1 MISHSNIYISYVGII
16 NQQTLGVEIQTMG
29 LLDTVQPILGYVI
42 AIAVVLL
49 IATLTFMSAVS
60 TAIIQSATTMAQV
73 LVLVALLV
81 GIAAAARAAKEVA

>member
-1 MISHSNIYISYVGII
+1 MVEL
-16 NQQTLGVEIQTMG
+16 LG
-29 LLDTVQPILGYVI
+29 TVMPILGYVI

-60 TAIIQSATTMAQV
+60 TAIIQSATTMAQI

-81 GIAAAARAAKEVA
+81 GIGVAATAAKKV

>member
-1 MISHSNIYISYVGII
+1 
-16 NQQTLGVEIQTMG
+16 MG

-60 TAIIQSATTMAQV
+60 TAVIQSAQTMAQI

-81 GIAAAARAAKEVA
+81 GIAAAARAAKEID

>member
-1 MISHSNIYISYVGII
+1 MS
-16 NQQTLGVEIQTMG
+16 
-29 LLDTVQPILGYVI
+29 LLDNTMPILGYVI

-60 TAIIQSATTMAQV
+60 TAIIQSATTMAQI

-81 GIAAAARAAKEVA
+81 GIGVAATAAKNV

>member
-1 MISHSNIYISYVGII
+1 
-16 NQQTLGVEIQTMG
+16 MG
-29 LLDTVQPILGYVI
+29 LLDTVEPILGYII
-42 AIAVVLL
+42 AIAVILL

-81 GIAAAARAAKEVA
+81 GIAAAAKAAKDVG

>member
-1 MISHSNIYISYVGII
+1 MFKKMPELLES
-16 NQQTLGVEIQTMG
+16 TM
-29 LLDTVQPILGYVI
+29 PILGYVI

-60 TAIIQSATTMAQV
+60 TAIIQSATTMAQI

-81 GIAAAARAAKEVA
+81 GIGVAATAAKKVG

>member
-1 MISHSNIYISYVGII
+1 M
-16 NQQTLGVEIQTMG
+16 
-29 LLDTVQPILGYVI
+29 PILGYVI

-60 TAIIQSATTMAQV
+60 TAIIQSATTMAQI

-81 GIAAAARAAKEVA
+81 GIGVAATAAKNV

>member
-1 MISHSNIYISYVGII
+1 MFKKMSN
-16 NQQTLGVEIQTMG
+16 
-29 LLDTVQPILGYVI
+29 LLDNTMPILGYVI

-60 TAIIQSATTMAQV
+60 TAIIQSATTMAQI

-81 GIAAAARAAKEVA
+81 GIGVAATAAKDV

>member
-1 MISHSNIYISYVGII
+1 MFKKMPELLE
-16 NQQTLGVEIQTMG
+16 TTM
-29 LLDTVQPILGYVI
+29 PILGYVI

-81 GIAAAARAAKEVA
+81 GIAAAATAAKNVG